1 MNKVHS
7 LHRIAFGYRPES
19 QPAFPLAAAWDDL
32 SPIAAAVPFGQ
43 SISQKE

>member
-1 MNKVHS
+1 MNKVRS
-7 LHRIAFGYRPES
+7 VHRIAIGYRPES

-32 SPIAAAVPFGQ
+32 CPIAAAVPFGR